1 MYTTECLGMTGEII
15 ELARQTPEASES
27 SEMTDQVTGLA
38 TQSLGT
44 GLVQEL
50 PIEKD
55 RVTGLPAELV

>member
-27 SEMTDQVTGLA
+27 SEMTDQVTGLS